1 MSSRTNIY
9 DKLECCM
16 NLIAMDSHIMELV
29 NSMQLEEWDTFP
41 EEEFLLS
48 ISENA
53 INMRRNVMRDL
64 MKQSEA
70 LWNEVNNKYRC
81 LLKHAM
87 ATYNYTLEVYQSET
101 DEKQR
106 LKWFYIQ
113 LDASRNLFLILS
125 KFLWLPNIA
134 VCGRCLLDEL
144 TDNTTK

>member
-1 MSSRTNIY
+1 
-9 DKLECCM
+9 M

-29 NSMQLEEWDTFP
+29 NSIQLEEWDTFP

-64 MKQSEA
+64 IKQSEA
-70 LWNEVNNKYRC
+70 LWNEVNNKYWC

-144 TDNTTK
+144 TDNTKK